1 MRSVEQYIKIEVKTK
16 KNQLP
21 QNFMPPVESIAALPN
36 DLILRLSIEQYHA
49 MIQAGILTDDD
60 PVELLE
66 GLLVFKMA
74 KNPPHRLATGLTRTA
89 LENILPPGW
98 YVDSQEPITLQN
110 SEPEP
115 DIAVIRGDRRQYPDR
130 HPGAEDI
137 AMIVEISDSTLQRD
151 RTIKKRIYARAG
163 IPFYW
168 IVNLAESQVEVYSQP
183 LVDVEQPDYSQR
195 LNYGRSAFVSVIV
208 AGVEIGEIE
217 VNNLLP

>member
-1 MRSVEQYIKIEVKTK
+1 
-16 KNQLP
+16 
-21 QNFMPPVESIAALPN
+21 MPPVESIAALPN

-130 HPGAEDI
+130 HPGPEDI

-195 LNYGRSAFVSVIV
+195 LNYGRSAFVPVIV
-208 AGVEIGEIE
+208 AGVEIGAIE